1 MRITF
6 VKTLLKLAKQD
17 PQIFLITGDLG
28 FMALEEFR
36 DQLPKQYL
44 NAGVAEQNMLAMAAG
59 LALSGKKVY
68 AYSIIPFATM
78 RPFEFVRND
87 ICYQNLNVKI
97 IGIGAGFSYS
107 LYGSTHHGIED
118 IAIMRSLPNM
128 TVVCPGDP
136 LEVEKTTFAS
146 TKHVGP
152 MYIRLGKA
160 GEPVLHQNLNNFQI
174 GKAVEIV
181 KGKDVSIIATS
192 NILGEAVEASK
203 LLKAKKIQVSVL
215 SMHTIKPID
224 TQAII
229 NSAKKAKLIVTLE
242 EHNVIGGLGS
252 AVAEVLADNQLQ
264 VKFIRLGIPDEYP
277 HRIGSQKFFREKYN
291 LSAGKVS
298 EIIFHAYKQ
307 RYKKS

>member
-17 PQIFLITGDLG
+17 PNIFLITGDLG

-44 NAGVAEQNMLAMAAG
+44 NAGVSEQNMIAMSAG
-59 LALSGKKVY
+59 LALLGKKVY
-68 AYSIIPFATM
+68 AYSIIPFVTM
-78 RPFEFVRND
+78 RPFEFIRND
-87 ICYQNLNVKI
+87 VCYQNLNVKI

-118 IAIMRSLPNM
+118 ISIMRSLPNM

-136 LEVEKTTFAS
+136 LEVEKATLAS
-146 TKHVGP
+146 VKHTGP

-160 GEPVLHQNLNNFQI
+160 GEPILHKNLKNFQL
-174 GKAVEIV
+174 GKAIEIT
-181 KGKDVSIIATS
+181 KGNDVSIIATS
-192 NILGEAVEASK
+192 NILGEAVKTAEI
-203 LLKAKKIQVSVL
+203 LREKKIKASVL

-224 TQAII
+224 KQAII
-229 NSAKKAKLIVTLE
+229 NSAKKTKLLITLE

-252 AVAEVLADNQLQ
+252 AVAEVLADNQLKI
-264 VKFIRLGIPDEYP
+264 KFIRLGIPDEYP

-291 LSAGKVS
+291 LSAEKIVQS
-298 EIIFHAYKQ
+298 IVHALKI
-307 RYKKS
+307 RS